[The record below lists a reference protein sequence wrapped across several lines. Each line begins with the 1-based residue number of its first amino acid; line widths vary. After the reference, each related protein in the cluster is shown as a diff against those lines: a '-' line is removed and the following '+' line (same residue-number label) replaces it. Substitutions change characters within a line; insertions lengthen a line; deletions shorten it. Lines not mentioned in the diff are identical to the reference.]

1 MSRPVTTAAVAV
13 LFFLSGAAS
22 LAYEVVWFRGLA
34 HVWGSSALAAS
45 AVLASF
51 LLGLGV
57 GARILGRL
65 ADRLQSGLFWY
76 GLSEVAIGLLAALV
90 PWELQLLERAA
101 AALYPAIEGSP
112 LAGGFVRAA
121 LSFLVLGPPCVL
133 MGGTFPLL
141 VRELTA
147 DGKPLRRAAG
157 FLYGLNTL
165 GGAAGVGL
173 SGFVLLPALGYA
185 ATHRIAVLG
194 SIAAGMCA
202 LALYAL
208 RLSALPRSSAAAS
221 DAGDEGAFE
230 GDRAPLGLVVGAAFL
245 AGAASLLLQIAWT
258 RQLTLILGGST
269 YAFSAMLF
277 VVIAGIGAGGLLFH
291 LRLRASRSLLRIQG
305 AVSLALVAAA
315 LIGQLLIEPLTRFVG
330 AAGPLRSGIG
340 WSEAISFLAG
350 AVLQLLPSIGM
361 GLLLPLHA
369 AVCPPRA
376 AGAGN
381 TAGRIYAWNTAG
393 TIAGSLGGALIVLP
407 SLGTAACVG
416 VAFALYLLGS
426 IGLFPTRTGRE
437 RLALGLLAAAGGGA
451 VLLGLRGPDPLLTN
465 AGLYL
470 YGLDAEESLEKASV
484 RFLRE
489 GVSAS
494 ILVLDHPNG
503 ATSLRVNGKVDAS
516 TGQDMAMQLGLAY
529 LPRFMNPE
537 ARETLVIG
545 WGSGSTAGASLLF
558 PDTRVTCAE
567 IEPAV
572 IEASPH
578 FDAVNHK
585 PLASPRLKLAL
596 TDGRALLQG
605 AGRRFDL
612 ILSEPSNP
620 WMAGVSSLFTLEF
633 YRKASE
639 RLAPGGVLAQWIQ
652 AYSLTP
658 SDYAMIAR
666 TVRRVFPHGALL
678 RISAGDTILLASHH
692 ALEPAREVIER
703 AQALVDRL
711 PPVKADVEKYLGS
724 TDVRSLL
731 LSNLILGDRGLEAL
745 VAADGRDEVNTDLNL
760 RLEFD
765 APRRLFGPPER
776 VMEMQKSILGSVD
789 PAESVARWD
798 RWGCGRDQIPA
809 LKHIVDVF
817 AEAGAWEGAGALVD
831 LGLRASPDEAYFL
844 AARFMKEIP
853 EEAAAFEE
861 GFGKILALSPEE
873 ATRIGVWLYMHQDY
887 ARSVRTL
894 RRVSEAHP
902 HSATLWVNL
911 AAAHKKNGDEELARL
926 AMEKARLLD
935 PFSSFVREGSET
947 LMASEPRSE
956 RHR

>member
-1 MSRPVTTAAVAV
+1 MPAAVAV

-34 HVWGSSALAAS
+34 HIWGSSALAAS

-65 ADRLQSGLFWY
+65 ADRVRSGLFWY
-76 GLSEVAIGLLAALV
+76 GLSEIAIGLLAALV

-101 AALYPAIEGSP
+101 AALYPSIENSP

-141 VRELTA
+141 VREMTA
-147 DGKPLRRAAG
+147 DGKPLRQAAG

-165 GGAAGVGL
+165 GGAVGVGL

-194 SIAAGMCA
+194 SIAAGVCA
-202 LALYAL
+202 LALCAF
-208 RLSALPRSSAAAS
+208 RRNVPEAAAS
-221 DAGDEGAFE
+221 DGGDETMFE
-230 GDRAPLGLVVGAAFL
+230 GDRAPLVAVVAAAFL

-277 VVIAGIGAGGLLFH
+277 VAIAGIGAGGLLFH
-291 LRLRASRSLLRIQG
+291 LRFRASHSLLQIQG
-305 AVSLALVAAA
+305 AVSLALIAAA
-315 LIGQLLIEPLTRFVG
+315 LIGQLLIEPLTRLVG
-330 AAGPLRSGIG
+330 AAGPLRAGIG

-350 AVLQLLPSIGM
+350 AVLQFLPAVGM

-369 AVCPPRA
+369 AVCPTRA
-376 AGAGN
+376 TGAGN

-393 TIAGSLGGALIVLP
+393 TIAGSLGGALILLP

-426 IGLFPTRTGRE
+426 IGLFPARTRRE

-451 VLLGLRGPDPLLTN
+451 VILGLRGPDPLLTN
-465 AGLYL
+465 VGLYL
-470 YGLDAEESLEKASV
+470 YGLDAEESLQKASV

-489 GVSAS
+489 GVSAN

-529 LPRFMNPE
+529 LPRFMNPG

-585 PLASPRLKLAL
+585 PLASPRLTLAL

-605 AGRRFDL
+605 TDRRFDL

-620 WMAGVSSLFTLEF
+620 WMAGVSSLFTIEF

-652 AYSLTP
+652 AYSLAP
-658 SDYAMIAR
+658 SDYAMIVR
-666 TVRRVFPHGALL
+666 TVRQVFPHGALL

-703 AQALVDRL
+703 AQALVDGL
-711 PPVKADVEKYLGS
+711 PEVKADVEKHFGS

-731 LSNLILGDRGLEAL
+731 LSRIILGDRGLDAL
-745 VAADGRDEVNTDLNL
+745 LAADGTDAVNTDLNL

-765 APRRLFGPPER
+765 APRRLFGPRER
-776 VMEMQKSILGSVD
+776 VLEVQKSILAAVD
-789 PAESVARWD
+789 AADAAARWD

-809 LKHIVDVF
+809 LKRLVDVF

-831 LGLRASPDEAYFL
+831 LGLRASPDDPYFL

-861 GFGKILALSPEE
+861 GFRKILALSPEE
-873 ATRIGVWLYMHQDY
+873 ATRIGVWLYMRQDY

-894 RRVSEAHP
+894 RKVSEAHP
-902 HSATLWVNL
+902 QSATLWVNL
-911 AAAHKKNGDEELARL
+911 AAAHKKNGDEDLARL

-947 LMASEPRSE
+947 LMAGEPRSE